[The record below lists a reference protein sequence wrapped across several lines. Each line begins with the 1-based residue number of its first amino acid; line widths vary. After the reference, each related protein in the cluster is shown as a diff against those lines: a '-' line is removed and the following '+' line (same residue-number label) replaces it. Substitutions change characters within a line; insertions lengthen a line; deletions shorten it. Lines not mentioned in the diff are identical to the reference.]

1 MMRRNALVLGALTL
15 GLLACHA
22 PAALA
27 QSVAPPEPRGFGA
40 NELRPV
46 SPLPDPQVTPARYGE
61 PAPVP
66 SGPLPG
72 SGTNQRAG
80 RYQAAGQALTESAA
94 TPRPQSPVRSTAP
107 ITPIGRSSNNRSNG
121 GQDLAPVGAP
131 RVNRAKVTK
140 GSGSLPNDAGQVW
153 RDYEI
158 RPYTARIANEPKPQ
172 QRIVD
177 WILRETGYEAWHGE
191 TVGILS
197 ANRETLSVYHTPAMQ
212 AIVADIVDRFVNGRA
227 AERAFSMRILTVR
240 NPDWRVKALRLMT
253 PISVQSPGLQGWI
266 MPKENHAL
274 LLSELARRSDV
285 RDYNAAGQLVPNGQ
299 AIVFSTMRPR
309 GYVKGIIPTQQA
321 WPGYQPETG
330 QLDEGASL
338 EFNPLLSMN
347 LDTAEAVIKLRMA
360 QVEKM
365 RRVSLDLPAPAV
377 AGGSTGGQRLQIE
390 VPQVTMANLH
400 ERFRWPADQVLLLS
414 MGMVATPGPE
424 SGGAFSDMLPDMM
437 KSPPRADALLF
448 VQARNSQTPTAG
460 PTAQRAGN
468 GGRIS
473 TAVRP
478 TPTFSGRY

>member
-1 MMRRNALVLGALTL
+1 MTAHRIALVLVALFS
-15 GLLACHA
+15 
-22 PAALA
+22 AASHA
-27 QSVAPPEPRGFGA
+27 QSVAPPEPSG
-40 NELRPV
+40 NWV
-46 SPLPDPQVTPARYGE
+46 SEPGVAPLPPGSEIQPVRYGE
-61 PAPVP
+61 PAPLPP
-66 SGPLPG
+66 SASSNGLDA
-72 SGTNQRAG
+72 RAG
-80 RYQAAGQALTESAA
+80 SYQAAGQALTQSAA
-94 TPRPQSPVRSTAP
+94 TPRPQVPARSATP
-107 ITPIGRSSNNRSNG
+107 ITPIGRSNRNASAAG
-121 GQDLAPVGAP
+121 DRDLAPVGTP

-158 RPYTARIANEPKPQ
+158 RPYTARVAGEPKPQ
-172 QRIVD
+172 QRLVD

-191 TVGILS
+191 TVGILN

-227 AERAFSMRILTVR
+227 ADRAFSMRILTVR

-274 LLSELARRSDV
+274 LLSELSKRSDV
-285 RDYNAAGQLVPNGQ
+285 RDYNAANQLVPNGQ

-330 QLDEGASL
+330 TLDEGASL
-338 EFNPLLSMN
+338 EFNPLLSMD
-347 LDTAEAVIKLRMA
+347 LRTAEAVVKLRMA

-365 RRVSLDLPAPAV
+365 RRVSLDLPAPAI

-390 VPQVTMANLH
+390 VPQVTQANLH
-400 ERFRWPADQVLLLS
+400 ERFRWPANQVLVLS

-424 SGGAFSDMLPDMM
+424 SAGAFSDMIPGMM

-448 VQARNSQTPTAG
+448 VEARDARIPAVG
-460 PTAQRAGN
+460 PTAQRGPS
-468 GGRIS
+468 GGRVS

>member
-1 MMRRNALVLGALTL
+1 MIIRNSARTFPIAVTLVLVGALA
-15 GLLACHA
+15 GH
-22 PAALA
+22 A
-27 QSVAPPEPRGFGA
+27 QSVAPP
-40 NELRPV
+40 
-46 SPLPDPQVTPARYGE
+46 DPGENWVTQPQPGSRVEPARYGE
-61 PAPVP
+61 PAP
-66 SGPLPG
+66 LPAT
-72 SGTNQRAG
+72 SNPRAG
-80 RYQAAGQALTESAA
+80 RYESAGQALTEAA
-94 TPRPQSPVRSTAP
+94 AQPRQPSSNRSTAP
-107 ITPIGRSSNNRSNG
+107 ITPADRSSEDGDPSRELS
-121 GQDLAPVGAP
+121 PVGSP
-131 RVNRAKVTK
+131 RVDHAKVTK

-158 RPYTARIANEPKPQ
+158 RPYTSRASGEPKPQ
-172 QRIVD
+172 QRLVD

-191 TVGILS
+191 TVGILN
-197 ANRETLSVYHTPAMQ
+197 ATRDTLSVYHTPAMQ
-212 AIVADIVDRFVNGRA
+212 TIVADIVDRFVNGRA

-274 LLSELARRSDV
+274 FLSELATRSDV

-321 WPGYQPETG
+321 WPGYQPEMG
-330 QLDEGASL
+330 SLDEGASL
-338 EFNPLLSMN
+338 EFNPLLS
-347 LDTAEAVIKLRMA
+347 LDLRTAEAVVKLRMA

-365 RRVSLDLPAPAV
+365 RRVSLDLPAPAT
-377 AGGSTGGQRLQIE
+377 AGGTTGGQRLQIE

-400 ERFRWPADQVLLLS
+400 ERFRWPADQVLVLS
-414 MGMVATPGPE
+414 MGMVATPGPD
-424 SGGAFSDMLPDMM
+424 SGGAFSEMIPDRM

-448 VQARNSQTPTAG
+448 VEARNSQTPIAG
-460 PTAQRAGN
+460 RNSAGSSES
-468 GGRIS
+468 RIS